1 MIGILL
7 QQRAANVNRFI
18 QKDIFVFMHLLQLA
32 GGILLLW
39 FGAGWIV
46 DSAAA
51 IARRLRISE
60 LVIGLTVVAM
70 GTSAPEFLVT
80 ATAAFKGMADISLAN
95 VVGSN
100 IFNLG
105 MILGIMA
112 LIRPIP
118 THPVLL
124 YRDGLTLLAVCLL
137 VTGLC
142 LDLYIGR
149 PAGVLLLTVF
159 AGYLGFL
166 LVRARKSPLSGAEA
180 ALVEEVPE
188 REATWVDGLKL
199 LAGFAGITLGSHLL
213 VEGASAVAAALGVS
227 QWAIG
232 LTIVAAG
239 TSLPELVTCLAAA
252 LKGKNDMLLG
262 NLLGSDFFNFAGVL
276 GVTCLLRPLTVS
288 DAALPSLYVLAG
300 AVLLVLVFMR
310 TGWRISRLEG
320 VVLILVNLGRWAME
334 LRA

>member
-1 MIGILL
+1 MVINI
-7 QQRAANVNRFI
+7 I
-18 QKDIFVFMHLLQLA
+18 QLA
-32 GGILLLW
+32 AGAALLW

-51 IARRLRISE
+51 IARKLRISE

-80 ATAAFKGMADISLAN
+80 VTAAFKDMADISLAN

-105 MILGIMA
+105 MILGLLAMIK
-112 LIRPIP
+112 PIP

-124 YRDGLTLLAVCLL
+124 WRDGLTLFGVCLL
-137 VTGLC
+137 VLFMS
-142 LDLYIGR
+142 LNLSLSR
-149 PAGVLLLTVF
+149 LEGVMLLLVF
-159 AGYLGFL
+159 VSYLGFL
-166 LVRARKSPLSGAEA
+166 LLRAKRAPLQGPEA
-180 ALVEEVPE
+180 GLLEEVPE
-188 REATWVDGLKL
+188 REARWWDGLKL
-199 LAGFAGITLGSHLL
+199 VAGFACITFGSHLL
-213 VEGASAVAAALGVS
+213 VEGASAVALALGVS

-252 LKGKNDMLLG
+252 VRGKSDMLLG

-276 GVTCLLRPLTVS
+276 GITCLLRPLHVS
-288 DAALPSLYVLAG
+288 GAALPSLYILVG
-300 AVLLVLVFMR
+300 AVLLVLFFMR
-310 TGWRISRLEG
+310 TGWRITRVEG
-320 VVLILVNLGRWAME
+320 AVLIMVNVGRWVME
-334 LRA
+334 FRG